1 MTEQTEVRKARPGRG
16 RSGPKERAQK
26 DRPLGEFER
35 EFEEKTIEIR
45 RVAKVVKGGRRF
57 AFRVTV
63 IVGDRGGQVG
73 AGVGKANTVPEAIRK
88 ATTRARKN
96 MRRMNLYLG
105 TIPHAVVGK
114 VGGSE
119 VLLKPASPGTGV
131 IAGGGVRAVLQ
142 AVGVQDI
149 LTKSMGSPNILN
161 VVMATVQALAQ
172 LKSVDELAT
181 MRGKDVAELKPF
193 WDRKKQNGN

>member
-1 MTEQTEVRKARPGRG
+1 MADQAK
-16 RSGPKERAQK
+16 RADKQ
-26 DRPLGEFER
+26 PQVAEFER

-88 ATTRARKN
+88 ATTQARRK
-96 MRRMNLYLG
+96 MQRMNLYYG
-105 TIPHAVVGK
+105 TIPHAVVGR

-131 IAGGGVRAVLQ
+131 IAGGGVRAVMQ
-142 AVGVQDI
+142 AVGLQDI
-149 LTKSMGSPNILN
+149 LTKSMGSPNIHN
-161 VVMATVQALAQ
+161 VVMATVEALKQ
-172 LKSVDELAT
+172 LKSADEVAA
-181 MRGKDVAELKPF
+181 MRGKDINEVKPF
-193 WDRKKQNGN
+193 WDRGKKNGS

>member
-1 MTEQTEVRKARPGRG
+1 MAEQTKKKGRERKEFKG
-16 RSGPKERAQK
+16 S
-26 DRPLGEFER
+26 EFER
-35 EFEEKTIEIR
+35 ELEEKTIEIR

-73 AGVGKANTVPEAIRK
+73 AGIGKAKTVPDAIKK
-88 ATTRARKN
+88 ATTKARKD
-96 MRRMNLYLG
+96 MRRMNLYFS
-105 TIPHAVVGK
+105 TIPHQVVGK

-149 LTKSMGSPNILN
+149 LTKSMGASNVLN
-161 VVMATVQALAQ
+161 VVFATLKALDQ
-172 LKSVDELAT
+172 LKSLDETAA
-181 MRGKDVAELKPF
+181 MRGKQAAELKPF
-193 WDRKKQNGN
+193 WDRSKKNGK

>member
-1 MTEQTEVRKARPGRG
+1 MTEQTETRKARPPKG
-16 RSGPKERAQK
+16 RSGPKDRAKERPV
-26 DRPLGEFER
+26 DEFGR

-63 IVGDRGGQVG
+63 VVGDRSGTVG

-88 ATTRARKN
+88 ATTYARKN
-96 MRRMNLYLG
+96 MNRMNLYFT

-161 VVMATVQALAQ
+161 VVMATVQALQQ

-181 MRGKDVAELKPF
+181 MRGKDAAEMKPF
-193 WDRKKQNGN
+193 WDRRKKNGS

>member
-1 MTEQTEVRKARPGRG
+1 MAEKTEKKREFQGEGF
-16 RSGPKERAQK
+16 GP
-26 DRPLGEFER
+26 

-63 IVGDRGGQVG
+63 VVGDGSGQVG

-88 ATTRARKN
+88 AGGRARKA
-96 MRRMNLYLG
+96 MRRMHLYG
-105 TIPHAVVGK
+105 TTIPHAVVGRM
-114 VGGSE
+114 GGSE

-149 LTKSMGSPNILN
+149 LTKSMGSSNIHN
-161 VVMATVQALAQ
+161 VVMATMDALDQ
-172 LKSVDELAT
+172 LTSIEELAT
-181 MRGKDVAELKPF
+181 KRGKDSKEVKP
-193 WDRKKQNGN
+193 